1 MRLGDANPMS
11 SSIDE
16 AFKLVGIVASAS
28 YLRQGQQLIS
38 NFSRAVKF
46 TLLGHSGHWV
56 FSRGQAAMGRLPVA
70 RLGPVSYVPF
80 LIKVRSWHQIQFV
93 VPSRKSRWL
102 LQCCC

>member
-11 SSIDE
+11 STIDE

-46 TLLGHSGHWV
+46 TLLGLCGHWPLLVATTAMVDSAVAEV
-56 FSRGQAAMGRLPVA
+56 FSILSGVA
-70 RLGPVSYVPF
+70 GE
-80 LIKVRSWHQIQFV
+80 
-93 VPSRKSRWL
+93 
-102 LQCCC
+102 